1 MKVRA
6 IGVAAMAGVLIF
18 AGIAVARSGP
28 GPAAAKRVA
37 KPHVPLLGAAVNLQ
51 FLESGDAR
59 YAATLRSVYRSLTPE
74 NEMKMDTVEPERGRF
89 DFGPGDRIVAFA
101 QANGMRVRGHALVW
115 GQQLPRWLGEG
126 IWTSGELKQ
135 ILEEHIQA
143 EVGHFRQS
151 VHQWD
156 VVNEP
161 IADDG
166 SGRLE
171 PNLWYRVIG
180 PEYIAIALRAAHRA
194 DPTAKLFINEFN
206 TDRNGVKLEALVRLV
221 KRLKAQRVPLNGI
234 GFQAHVRLD
243 GYPSAKELTKIM
255 RRFTRLGLRVEVTE
269 LDVPLGANAP
279 LDQLFAAQAHVY
291 AQIGSACRQ
300 VAACD
305 RITTWGFT
313 DASTWLGPDQRPLP
327 FAADYTPKPA
337 FFALVKA
344 AGVRS
349 TIPQP

>member
-1 MKVRA
+1 MCDDAARLLPVR
-6 IGVAAMAGVLIF
+6 IVGVAAIAGALVF
-18 AGIAVARSGP
+18 TAG
-28 GPAAAKRVA
+28 AAPKA
-37 KPHVPLLGAAVNLQ
+37 HVPLLGAAVNLP

-59 YAATLRSVYRSLTPE
+59 YATTLRSVYRSLTPE
-74 NEMKMDTVEPERGRF
+74 NEMKMDTVQPERGRF
-89 DFGPGDRIVAFA
+89 DFAPADRIVAFA
-101 QANGMRVRGHALVW
+101 QANGMRVRGHTLVW
-115 GQQLPRWLGEG
+115 GKQLPPWLEQGS
-126 IWTSGELKQ
+126 WTAGELKQ
-135 ILEEHIQA
+135 ILVDHIQA
-143 EVGHFRQS
+143 EVGHFRGS
-151 VHQWD
+151 VRQWD

-180 PEYIAIALRAAHRA
+180 PDYIALALRAAHRA
-194 DPTAKLFINEFN
+194 NPAARLFINEFN
-206 TDRNGVKLEALVRLV
+206 TDRNGAKVEALLRLV

-243 GYPSAKELTKIM
+243 SYPSTQELTKIM

-269 LDVPLGANAP
+269 LDVPLGASTP
-279 LDQLFAAQAHVY
+279 LDQLLAAQARVY

-305 RITTWGFT
+305 GITTWGFT
-313 DASTWLGPDQRPLP
+313 DASTWLGTDQRPLP
-327 FAADYTPKPA
+327 FAADFTPKPA
-337 FFALVKA
+337 FFALLNA

-349 TIPQP
+349 TVPQP